1 MKLYRIDSS
10 KIKTVNI
17 AKLNPTC
24 KAIVKA
30 MYKIEKEN
38 QDNEEFVG
46 KTGSEVLE
54 YCVENKLWTT
64 KQDPSK
70 FITTWNYY
78 SKLLKDQYCVF
89 ESGKIEDLEEEFL
102 EEETEV
108 ENEETETETE

>member
-1 MKLYRIDSS
+1 MKLYRIDVD

-24 KAIVKA
+24 KAIVKG

-38 QDNEEFVG
+38 LGNEEFVG
-46 KTGSEVLE
+46 KTGSEVLK
-54 YCVENKLWTT
+54 YCVENKLWST
-64 KQDPSK
+64 KQEEDR

-78 SKLLKDQYCVF
+78 SKLLKEQYCVF

-102 EEETEV
+102 EDENEDNEVEETQE
-108 ENEETETETE
+108 